1 MVNPAEKS
9 ETLIL
14 TEGISQE
21 KPISALLGPKKGLR
35 CTTVQVL
42 YDSITGAALYL
53 D

>member
-42 YDSITGAALYL
+42 HDSITGAALYL